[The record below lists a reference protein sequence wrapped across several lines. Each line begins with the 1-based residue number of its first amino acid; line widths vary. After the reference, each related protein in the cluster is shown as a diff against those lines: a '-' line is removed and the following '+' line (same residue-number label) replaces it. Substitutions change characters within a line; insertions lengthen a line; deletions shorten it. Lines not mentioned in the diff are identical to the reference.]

1 MQIDYLQNI
10 LSARLAFHGTNPDAR
25 KFPHA
30 YGFNRT
36 FADTGIRRDKDGTF
50 HTSNAG
56 TLSLRFVGAAHT
68 VYPRGV
74 DHTGWYTDRF
84 RDATVAGVVYR
95 LPGGRGFLAGYSD
108 PWNSAKDHSGPC
120 NLLPQSFETAETA
133 ARAADRLAERYAEF
147 LREDDLQQAAVF
159 EGEQADARAVEVRK
173 EVRELIRGIRE
184 SRLAPVVC
192 DTLRRQIR
200 ALRREARD
208 VRARAAK
215 IVANPYLLAE

>member
-1 MQIDYLQNI
+1 MQIDYLQNT
-10 LSARLAFHGTNPDAR
+10 LSARLAFHKTKPDAR
-25 KFPHA
+25 KYPHA

-36 FADTGIRRDKDGTF
+36 HEDTGIIRDKDGTF

-68 VYPRGV
+68 VYPRV
-74 DHTGWYTDRF
+74 RHTGWYTDRF
-84 RDATVAGVVYR
+84 RDSTVAGVVYR

-120 NLLPQSFETAETA
+120 NLLPRSFDTETAA

-147 LREDDLQQAAVF
+147 LREDDLKQAALA
-159 EGEQADARAVEVRK
+159 EKEEADARAAEIRE

-215 IVANPYLLAE
+215 IMANPYLLAE

>member
-1 MQIDYLQNI
+1 MQTDYLENTLAQ
-10 LSARLAFHGTNPDAR
+10 RLALHRAHPDAR

-36 FADTGIRRDKDGTF
+36 FQDRGIVRDSDGTF

-56 TLSLRFVGAAHT
+56 ALSLRFVGAANTLLPRT
-68 VYPRGV
+68 VNH
-74 DHTGWYTDRF
+74 DGWFTERF
-84 RDATVAGVVYR
+84 QDSTTAGVVYR

-120 NLLPQSFETAETA
+120 NLLPRAFDTPETA
-133 ARAADRLAERYAEF
+133 ARVADRLAERYAEF
-147 LREDDLQQAAVF
+147 CRKDDLEQAALA
-159 EGEQADARAVEVRK
+159 EKEEADARAAEIRE

-215 IVANPYLLAE
+215 ILANPYLLAE